1 MFDLIRRIGSPL
13 EILSGS
19 GVRYTGM
26 LSSYDPIKQTIT
38 LAKVRSFGSEDR
50 PSQIKIQASTQIYEY
65 IMFKLVNIL
74 GVKDKD
80 TWLNILTEEPLSSIP
95 SLINNASA
103 PESQNIKKSENTRRS
118 KRPRK
123 TEKSDINT
131 GKESFKKNI
140 IIPDEA
146 YDFDKN
152 NKELEKDKGKLPL
165 EHKKTY
171 NPSFFYDSLS

>member
-1 MFDLIRRIGSPL
+1 
-13 EILSGS
+13 
-19 GVRYTGM
+19 
-26 LSSYDPIKQTIT
+26 
-38 LAKVRSFGSEDR
+38 
-50 PSQIKIQASTQIYEY
+50 
-65 IMFKLVNIL
+65 MFKLVNIL

-103 PESQNIKKSENTRRS
+103 PESQNIKKSENTRKS